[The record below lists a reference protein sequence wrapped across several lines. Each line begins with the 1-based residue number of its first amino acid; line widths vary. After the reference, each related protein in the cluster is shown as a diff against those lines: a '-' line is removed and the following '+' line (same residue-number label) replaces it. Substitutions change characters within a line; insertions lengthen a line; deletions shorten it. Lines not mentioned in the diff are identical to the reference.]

1 MACPPDNRSCMRL
14 CFGMFPSTS
23 RHDEVRPMKSIKF
36 FSLILMCATSC
47 LALVLPAI
55 GVVSFPRQLT
65 DHSAFQSMDQSPGL
79 ENSSILPGQPT
90 FAVSASYPN
99 SEGIP
104 PSLGNSLLVPNAPV
118 NKMGMGLWLLL
129 VSTWFVSL
137 FLWTVSPSPGVSK
150 R

>member
-1 MACPPDNRSCMRL
+1 
-14 CFGMFPSTS
+14 
-23 RHDEVRPMKSIKF
+23 MKSIKF
-36 FSLILMCATSC
+36 LSLILMCATSS

-65 DHSAFQSMDQSPGL
+65 DHSAFQSMDQAPRL
-79 ENSSILPGQPT
+79 ESSSILPGQPS
-90 FAVSASYPN
+90 FAVSAPYPN
-99 SEGIP
+99 SEGMP
-104 PSLGNSLLVPNAPV
+104 PSLGNSPLVPNAAV

-137 FLWTVSPSPGVSK
+137 FLWTISPAPGASK